1 MAAAPGTGFA
11 QLHQATGLMAARA
24 GAFLD
29 ALGSTQRVVV
39 LGTDGLYAGMASV
52 QDLHDPERE
61 VADLNEVLHLRDAV
75 LTPEMNVKE
84 ALAVFEQAEADALA
98 VVAGAGDRRVIGLL
112 TEQHALRRYS
122 EELDRTSRDLAP
134 T

>member
-1 MAAAPGTGFA
+1 M
-11 QLHQATGLMAARA
+11 
-24 GAFLD
+24 
-29 ALGSTQRVVV
+29 
-39 LGTDGLYAGMASV
+39 LGTDGLYAGMAYV
-52 QDLHDPERE
+52 QELHDAARE
-61 VADLNEVLHLRDAV
+61 VEALGEVLHLCDEV

-84 ALAVFEQAEADALA
+84 ALAVFERAEADALA
-98 VVAGAGDRRVIGLL
+98 VVAGARDRRVIGLL